1 MKKINEVKKLFSKFE
16 MDEYKKRFSHKQ
28 MRFVCSKI
36 VLLFKDHVF
45 ANELEAI
52 EKSLL
57 EKELNKDL
65 FKEAFTMID
74 KLVDNGADW
83 ASLGQYMWYAYQT
96 SRFFKDIKRKDKNI
110 YTKANSVKLNELRR
124 QLYGKWMHSLNKED
138 VRFNEKI
145 MAVAKLTM

>member
-1 MKKINEVKKLFSKFE
+1 MKKINEVKKLFNKFE
-16 MDEYKKRFSHKQ
+16 MDEYKKRFSHRQ

-36 VLLFKDHVF
+36 VLLFKDNVF

-57 EKELNKDL
+57 KEKVDRDL
-65 FKEAFTMID
+65 FKEAFEMID
-74 KLVDNGADW
+74 KIIDNGADW

-96 SRFFKDIKRKDKNI
+96 SRFFKDAKNKNENV

-138 VRFNEKI
+138 ARFNNKI